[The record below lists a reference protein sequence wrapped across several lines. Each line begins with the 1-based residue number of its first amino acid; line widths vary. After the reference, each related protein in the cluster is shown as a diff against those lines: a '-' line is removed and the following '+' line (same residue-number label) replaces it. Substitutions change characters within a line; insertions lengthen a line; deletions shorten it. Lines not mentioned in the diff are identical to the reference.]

1 MWHPPIDVLNVTRIK
16 IVLSQA
22 ASRMGQQGYH
32 RQMKLI
38 LHFVDSSF
46 ISVWSVMMRTHLVS
60 DCDIRDTEEV
70 GDTMGTLWGHYGHLS
85 PSNPRHWDTLVK
97 VTQLSSALAAKIQLI
112 SSDNHSE
119 LRCSPLIGCWDS
131 SLSSHWL
138 RHELLVNLIHDL
150 WYTFPRYWHWHTAH
164 CQYEEFRKIIS
175 RNLMKNCIYCKI

>member
-1 MWHPPIDVLNVTRIK
+1 MTPTNWCAQCHQDKNSFVTGRCEN
-16 IVLSQA
+16 
-22 ASRMGQQGYH
+22 Y
-32 RQMKLI
+32 
-38 LHFVDSSF
+38 FVDSSF
-46 ISVWSVMMRTHLVS
+46 ISVWSVMMRTHLVT

-70 GDTMGTLWGHYGHLS
+70 GPLWGHLS

-150 WYTFPRYWHWHTAH
+150 WYTFPRYWHWHMGLTA
-164 CQYEEFRKIIS
+164 
-175 RNLMKNCIYCKI
+175 NLKNLEKLL